1 MESRENKSQALYLTC
16 EKYYIFELLIFAG
29 GMMGA
34 YTYNLRGGVFCNAQ
48 TANVVLMALAF
59 GHWQW
64 QKGFY
69 YLIPITAYFA
79 GAAVSEALPSGIRHR
94 NIFAL
99 GHLSD
104 RF

>member
-1 MESRENKSQALYLTC
+1 MEDRENKTQALYLTC

-59 GHWQW
+59 GHGQW
-64 QKGFY
+64 QFFIVEKSFDMRYNKLLNFSGVTGDY
-69 YLIPITAYFA
+69 GKLVLA
-79 GAAVSEALPSGIRHR
+79 GEACVL
-94 NIFAL
+94 
-99 GHLSD
+99 
-104 RF
+104 

>member
-59 GHWQW
+59 GHGQW

-69 YLIPITAYFA
+69 YYKSSQASTDCGLSYGSCDCKIF
-79 GAAVSEALPSGIRHR
+79 GAC
-94 NIFAL
+94 
-99 GHLSD
+99 
-104 RF
+104 